1 MLSSSSSSSSSRS
14 SSHPSRSRRVIVGLL
29 LLTAVACGGGV
40 ATIDGTSSSGGSS
53 SSSSGG
59 SSGTSGTTSPTGTST
74 TIPTT
79 TSTTTSGRVPKLHRA
94 VAKACDG
101 VRPNNEPVGI
111 PDAGP
116 ATPNGYVSCYHNAEC
131 TAGKNGRCIGNGHD
145 GWYCTYDACQSD
157 DECGGKSGGTICEC
171 EGGFRSDYNTCVPSN
186 CHVDK
191 DCGGNGY
198 CSPTLGSCGHYSKTA
213 GYYCHTPQDECID
226 DEDCTGQGQFGAKP
240 YCRYEETV
248 GHWKCSTQECAG

>member
-1 MLSSSSSSSSSRS
+1 M
-14 SSHPSRSRRVIVGLL
+14 
-29 LLTAVACGGGV
+29 GV
-40 ATIDGTSSSGGSS
+40 
-53 SSSSGG
+53 
-59 SSGTSGTTSPTGTST
+59 
-74 TIPTT
+74 
-79 TSTTTSGRVPKLHRA
+79 
-94 VAKACDG
+94 
-101 VRPNNEPVGI
+101 

-116 ATPNGYVSCYHNAEC
+116 ANPNGYVSCYHNAEC

-157 DECGGKSGGTICEC
+157 DDCGGKSGGTVCEC

-191 DCGGNGY
+191 DCGGGNGY
-198 CSPTLGSCGHYSKTA
+198 CSPTLGTCGHYAKTA
-213 GYYCHTPQDECID
+213 GYYCHTSQDECVD
-226 DEDCTGQGQFGAKP
+226 DEDCAGQGQLGEKP